1 MYTAELIDAPKAQL
15 IGLVSRVVP
24 PDDLMK
30 ITRELATK
38 IVQQAPLS
46 VELTKKMVWRGL
58 FDRLARQLDLETD
71 SIRICRQSEDHREN
85 VKAFLEKKP
94 LPKYKGK

>member
-1 MYTAELIDAPKAQL
+1 LVDAAEALRTS
-15 IGLVSRVVP
+15 LVSRVVP

-30 ITRELATK
+30 TARELANK

-58 FDRLARQLDLETD
+58 LDRLTRQLDLETD
-71 SIRICRQSEDHREN
+71 SIRICRQSEDHLEN
-85 VKAFLEKKP
+85 VKAFLEKRP
-94 LPKYKGK
+94 SPKYKGK

>member
-1 MYTAELIDAPKAQL
+1 MIDAAEAL
-15 IGLVSRVVP
+15 RIGLVSRVVP

-30 ITRELATK
+30 TARELAGK

-46 VELTKKMVWRGL
+46 IELTKKMVWRGL

-71 SIRICRQSEDHREN
+71 SIRICRQSEDHLESM
-85 VKAFLEKKP
+85 KAFLEKKP
-94 LPKYKGK
+94 LPRFKGK

>member
-1 MYTAELIDAPKAQL
+1 MYTAELIDATEAL
-15 IGLVSRVVP
+15 RIGLVSRVVP

-30 ITRELATK
+30 TARELASK

-46 VELTKKMVWRGL
+46 IELTKKMVWRGL
-58 FDRLARQLDLETD
+58 FDRLMRQLDLETD
-71 SIRICRQSEDHREN
+71 SIRICRQSEDHLES

-94 LPKYKGK
+94 LPKFKGK